1 MRYRFILPLVAALAA
16 FTAPGIAHAEEGATD
31 PSSDDLGSAASIDSE
46 GEMAGFETV
55 SEEELSEQRGGFVV
69 AGMDVRLGAE
79 MRTYMNGELVLHTVV
94 NWNDTGITSQ
104 QTFSDTLTPAN
115 LEAIRTGMGVP
126 TGSPDNPIYL
136 ANGGQTA
143 LSQTING
150 AIQNVIVNSANNLV
164 ISQETSATIDI
175 AGYRNFQNEV
185 LNQRILDSLSGTMGA
200 MTASAF
206 GR

>member
-1 MRYRFILPLVAALAA
+1 MRIRFILPFVAALVSSV
-16 FTAPGIAHAEEGATD
+16 APGIAHAEEGTTE
-31 PSSDDLGSAASIDSE
+31 PNSNDLGTVSSFDSE
-46 GEMAGFETV
+46 GEMASFETV
-55 SEEELSEQRGGFVV
+55 SEEELGNQRGGFVV

-104 QTFSDTLTPAN
+104 QTFSGALTPAN
-115 LEAIRTGMGVP
+115 LEAIRASMGVP
-126 TGSPDNPIYL
+126 NSSPDNPIYL

-143 LSQTING
+143 LSQTIDG
-150 AIQNVIVNSANNLV
+150 AIQNVIVNSANNLA

-175 AGYRNFQNEV
+175 AGYRSFQNEV